1 MMGKMAKVFSTN
13 KAINHF
19 FCEFLAAFHKTT
31 PFQGKTHNKIKNKNN
46 GFPIKAS
53 IKINKRGNYFPFSQ
67 GPRGQIDI

>member
-19 FCEFLAAFHKTT
+19 FCEFLAAFHKAT
-31 PFQGKTHNKIKNKNN
+31 PFQDKTHTKIKIKNI
-46 GFPIKAS
+46 GFS
-53 IKINKRGNYFPFSQ
+53 IMVDINYFPFSQ